1 MFHKKFLKYALFGTA
16 VAGIAAVT
24 AVSCM
29 AEREKTSLSEAGVF
43 AMDTYWDIEIM
54 GGGTGDVTSLLYDL
68 NNAFDRF
75 DPESEVSRLN
85 SGKAL
90 SCDTLTGAIT
100 LDSLMLRERYNGR
113 VDITSGRLTAL
124 WDVNGENP
132 RVPDESEITSV
143 LETIGA
149 ENVIIFDGEISL
161 AEGTELDLG
170 AVAKGYAL
178 DRMYEALRKT
188 ETEYAVISS
197 TSSMLLYGAKGDN
210 TPFRIAVRGAGDG
223 EILGTV
229 ETTECFLSTSGGY
242 ERYFE
247 GEDGNT
253 YSHILDPLTGYPAE
267 TDLTTVT
274 VLCESGILSDYL
286 STLIYMDGTENIDRH
301 LKSSEYKLIAADR
314 DGNIYVSDGLN
325 FIYENEK

>member
-1 MFHKKFLKYALFGTA
+1 MFHKNFLKYLLFGVA
-16 VAGIAAVT
+16 AAGIAAVT
-24 AVSCM
+24 AVSYM
-29 AEREKTSLSEAGVF
+29 SERESSSLSESGVF

-54 GGGTGDVTSLLYDL
+54 GGSTGEVTSLLNAL
-68 NNAFDRF
+68 HSAFDRF
-75 DPESEVSRLN
+75 DSESEVSRLN
-85 SGKAL
+85 SGEAI
-90 SCDTLTGAIT
+90 SCTTETGTVI
-100 LDSLMLRERYNGR
+100 LESLRFQERYKGKAD
-113 VDITSGRLTAL
+113 VTMGKLIAL

-132 RVPDESEITSV
+132 HVPDTEEILSA

-149 ENVIIFDGEISL
+149 ENVVISDEEISL
-161 AEGTELDLG
+161 ADGTEIDLG

-178 DRMYEALRKT
+178 DRMYDSLCKT
-188 ETEYAVISS
+188 EAEYAVISS
-197 TSSMLLYGAKGDN
+197 TSSMLLYGAKADG
-210 TPFRIAVRGAGDG
+210 TPFRVAVRGAGDG

-247 GEDGNT
+247 GEDGKT
-253 YSHILDPLTGYPAE
+253 YSHILDPLTGYPVE
-267 TDLTTVT
+267 TDLVTVT

-325 FIYENEK
+325 FIYEK